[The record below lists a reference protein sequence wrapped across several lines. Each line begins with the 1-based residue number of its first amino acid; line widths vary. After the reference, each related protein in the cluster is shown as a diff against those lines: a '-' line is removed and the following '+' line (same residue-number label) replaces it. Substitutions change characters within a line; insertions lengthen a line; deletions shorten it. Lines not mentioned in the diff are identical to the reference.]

1 MKTNYP
7 LFLLISIAF
16 LFLTPFSSKAQET
29 DKKLKI
35 GLSITPFSFRNIGP
49 LKKLDGAGSLSSKK
63 YFSADVSV
71 LVPLKNRVYLE
82 SGIGFSKQEVDVLGA
97 VVDPQKERFK
107 DTVTLKIIE
116 VPILAHMEFG
126 KYFYANLGPT
136 LHFDVSGQ
144 HQVMD
149 KQNGVGVQL
158 AVGANLNLSQN
169 FSVHLEPGY
178 KIYSLIPFESGN
190 SYDRIMQLGFKIGA
204 RYVLW

>member
-7 LFLLISIAF
+7 LFLLISIAI

-35 GLSITPFSFRNIGP
+35 GLSFTPFSFRNIGP

-63 YFSADVSV
+63 YFSADLSV
-71 LVPLKNRVYLE
+71 LVPLKNRVFLE

-116 VPILAHMEFG
+116 VPILAHMEFC

-190 SYDRIMQLGFKIGA
+190 SYDRIMQLGFKLGA